1 MLFQDCSAA
10 ILSPQAVTI
19 KCPWA
24 TSSFRGHVPV
34 LESTQSPYLQILC
47 FLPFPDRSKSP
58 LFNGPSKFFSTCAHL
73 DHSQFQFSLIYLGR
87 KYQVPTVWGDLGY
100 RCRAKWIKNNE
111 LPCSHY
117 QKSELELDPCAQ
129 GGDCW
134 GEAGWEDLKFWVFT
148 ASLRAN
154 LMKKYNEKCK
164 VIKDDG
170 FFFMTLGTRTEGLFL
185 WVFEF
190 PE

>member
-1 MLFQDCSAA
+1 MTVVDF
-10 ILSPQAVTI
+10 LSPQAVAI

-24 TSSFRGHVPV
+24 IDSFRGHVPV
-34 LESTQSPYLQILC
+34 WELY
-47 FLPFPDRSKSP
+47 SKTLSLNTMLSAFSRQVKVTFVQWP
-58 LFNGPSKFFSTCAHL
+58 EQALLHVCTSGPQPTSI
-73 DHSQFQFSLIYLGR
+73 LIYLGR
-87 KYQVPTVWGDLGY
+87 KCQVPTVWGDLGY
-100 RCRAKWIKNNE
+100 ESKSKWIKNNE

-117 QKSELELDPCAQ
+117 QESELELDPCAQ

-134 GEAGWEDLKFWVFT
+134 GEAGWEELKFWVFT

-185 WVFEF
+185 WVLEF